1 MSSAE
6 VMGFEC
12 VTLSKEIPYQ
22 QIKVEIPGS
31 YRCMGSLVI
40 EKRLPEMFVN
50 RSKTQ
55 AFRPAGKQP

>member
-1 MSSAE
+1 
-6 VMGFEC
+6 MGFEC